1 MNPLFLTHFTNVT
14 ALGRGNQAMFSA
26 LSERRSGLSPC
37 DFQDTKLNTY
47 IGRVAGIEDSPFSD
61 ELKHFDCRN
70 NRLALL
76 ALQQDGFEEAIVR
89 AREQYGAHRIGVIL
103 GTSTSG
109 ILETEHA
116 YRQQRNSES
125 STLPDTFT
133 SRYQYTHNTF
143 SVAHFVRTQ
152 LQLQGLAL
160 VISTACSSSAKV
172 FASASRYIEAGLC
185 DAVVVGGV
193 DSLCLTTLYGFAS
206 LELESPEPCR
216 PSDINR
222 NGLSIGEGAGFVLL
236 ERQNRDTTS
245 PVVAL
250 IGYGESC
257 DAHHMS
263 HPHPSG
269 AGAILAMQQG
279 LASSSIQ
286 ANDIDYVHLH
296 GTATKANDKTED
308 HAVSSVLG
316 NQIPCSSTKGWTGH
330 TLGAAGAV
338 EAVIDALCLHHR
350 LIPGSLNAQTL
361 DPCFSSNIVL
371 NNQEKPISTI
381 LSNFFGFGG
390 NNCSLVFRKI

>member
-1 MNPLFLTHFTNVT
+1 MNPLCLTHFTTVT
-14 ALGRGNQAMFSA
+14 ALGRGNQAMLSA
-26 LSERRSGLSPC
+26 LRERRSGLRPC

-47 IGRVAGIEDSPFSD
+47 VGRVQGIEDIPVSD

-76 ALQQDGFEEAIVR
+76 ALQQDGFEEGIARVR
-89 AREQYGAHRIGVIL
+89 KQYGAHRIGVIL

-116 YRQQRNSES
+116 YRQRNHES
-125 STLPDTFT
+125 SALPHEFA
-133 SRYQYTHNTF
+133 SRYRYTHNTF
-143 SVAHFVRTQ
+143 SVAHFVRAQ
-152 LQLQGLAL
+152 LQLQGLTL

-216 PSDINR
+216 PSDVNR
-222 NGLSIGEGAGFVLL
+222 NGLSIGEAAGFVLL
-236 ERQNRDTTS
+236 ERQSYDTTS
-245 PVVAL
+245 PAVAL
-250 IGYGESC
+250 VGYGESC

-279 LASSSIQ
+279 LARSSIQ

-316 NQIPCSSTKGWTGH
+316 NQVPCSSTKGWTGH
-330 TLGAAGAV
+330 TLGAAGTV
-338 EAVIDALCLHHR
+338 EAVIAALCLHHQ
-350 LIPGSLNAQTL
+350 LIPGSLNTQTV
-361 DPCFSSNIVL
+361 DPDFSSNITL
-371 NNQEKPISTI
+371 NNQEKTITTI

-390 NNCSLVFRKI
+390 NNCSLVFRMI